1 MHMPSCSAV
10 CLKHTHFLID
20 QYFFYSE
27 VFYWYHDKNHYIPEK
42 QCCSNS
48 LKLQFFV
55 LALQSLNFRRIDLI
69 CDTAQHRSFTF
80 KCRFPPFLLLKT
92 MSRVAEDVFRMI
104 SAKEIISVYHATSS
118 RNTAAK
124 VWLAVE

>member
-1 MHMPSCSAV
+1 MHALAIMLCSAV

-27 VFYWYHDKNHYIPEK
+27 VFYWYHDKNHYKPEK
-42 QCCSNS
+42 QCSSNS

-69 CDTAQHRSFTF
+69 FAIRHRAQIFYLVHMQISPLFFCFVTF
-80 KCRFPPFLLLKT
+80 GGCTP
-92 MSRVAEDVFRMI
+92 DD
-104 SAKEIISVYHATSS
+104 
-118 RNTAAK
+118 
-124 VWLAVE
+124 